1 MDTKGPSWNWVSNA
15 LMECKV
21 LFKDIK
27 NNNIKSPILMII
39 ADDEYVTDPQAQKLA
54 IKLLDKVEQINLPSC
69 RHDILHEK
77 EEVKK
82 KFWCAVDKFITKN
95 LS

>member
-1 MDTKGPSWNWVSNA
+1 MV
-15 LMECKV
+15 
-21 LFKDIK
+21 
-27 NNNIKSPILMII
+27 I
-39 ADDEYVTDPQAQKLA
+39 ADDEYVTDPQAQKLS
-54 IKLLDKVEQINLPSC
+54 IKLLDNVEHINLPSC

-82 KFWCAVDKFITKN
+82 KFWCSIDEFISKN

>member
-1 MDTKGPSWNWVSNA
+1 
-15 LMECKV
+15 
-21 LFKDIK
+21 
-27 NNNIKSPILMII
+27 MII

-77 EEVKK
+77 DEVKE
-82 KFWCAVDKFITKN
+82 KFWCAVDKFISKN